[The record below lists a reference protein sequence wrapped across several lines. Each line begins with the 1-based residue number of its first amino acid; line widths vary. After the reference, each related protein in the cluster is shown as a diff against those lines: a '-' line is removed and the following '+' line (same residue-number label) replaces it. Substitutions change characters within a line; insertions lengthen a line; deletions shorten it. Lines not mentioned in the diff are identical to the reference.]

1 MYKCRI
7 KECRKTVEYTSVRLK
22 SVRRLKMYK
31 YIGVRCT
38 YVGLRS
44 VGRLIRPI
52 RPKYVQVYWCRIKEC
67 RKTVQV

>member
-7 KECRKTVEYTSVRLK
+7 KECRKTVEYTGEGLK

-38 YVGLRS
+38 CVGLRS
-44 VGRLIRPI
+44 VGRL
-52 RPKYVQVYWCRIKEC
+52 KYVQA
-67 RKTVQV
+67 

>member
-1 MYKCRI
+1 MYKC
-7 KECRKTVEYTSVRLK
+7 
-22 SVRRLKMYK
+22 
-31 YIGVRCT
+31 IG
-38 YVGLRS
+38 VGLRS